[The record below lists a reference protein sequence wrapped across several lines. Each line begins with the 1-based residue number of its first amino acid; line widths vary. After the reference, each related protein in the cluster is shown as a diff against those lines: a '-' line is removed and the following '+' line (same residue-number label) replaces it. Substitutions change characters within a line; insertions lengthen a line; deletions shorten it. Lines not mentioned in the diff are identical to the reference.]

1 MSESQ
6 ALAVTAPATVARKP
20 ANGRRPHAGARNFR
34 FPTNRNKGGAKLG
47 ESAEDKAMI
56 EAFIRDKG
64 ISVQKPGYAWGA
76 KPMPTFDSFAAPT
89 Y

>member
-1 MSESQ
+1 MSEPQ
-6 ALAVTAPATVARKP
+6 ALPVAAPVSTARKP

-34 FPTNRNKGGAKLG
+34 FPSNRGSKGVKLG

-56 EAFIRDKG
+56 AAFIRDNG
-64 ISVQKPGYAWGA
+64 VSVQKPGYAWGVKA
-76 KPMPTFDSFAAPT
+76 MPTFDAFAAPT